1 VSILAALVI
10 SGCSHRSSEP
20 TVVAPVPVEVRD
32 AKGITAARVI
42 PSHPCRAEI
51 DGSELIV
58 GSQPLVAQIGAVR
71 WSGAD
76 GSNGTTLESDG
87 TAVAR
92 LSPSTNPNELDI
104 FDPEGVAMIKIT
116 ATTPGSATIV
126 NHEGVTVRHVDKTP
140 AGFAVKLDDGV
151 ESITGTTDPILAGI
165 LTSPELTRPVRA
177 LAACRRVFEKL
188 P

>member
-1 VSILAALVI
+1 M
-10 SGCSHRSSEP
+10 
-20 TVVAPVPVEVRD
+20 APVPVEVRD
-32 AKGITAARVI
+32 AKGMTAARVI

-58 GSQPLVAQIGAVR
+58 GSQPLVAQVGSVR
-71 WSGAD
+71 WSGDD
-76 GSNGTTLESDG
+76 GSNGTMLKSDH

-92 LSPSTNPNELDI
+92 LASSSNELAVY
-104 FDPEGVAMIKIT
+104 DPEGIAMIKIT
-116 ATTPGSATIV
+116 LAGADGASVV

-151 ESITGTTDPILAGI
+151 ESITGTSDAILAGI